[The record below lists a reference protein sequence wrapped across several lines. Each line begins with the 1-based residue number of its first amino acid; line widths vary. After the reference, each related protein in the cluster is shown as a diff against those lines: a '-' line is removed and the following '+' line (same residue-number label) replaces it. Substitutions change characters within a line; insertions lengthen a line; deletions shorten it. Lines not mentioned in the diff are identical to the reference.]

1 MTHAAGTPS
10 QPSASSDG
18 SRAFGLGSRRAV
30 VVFAC
35 SAALLVVVVVLA
47 VVLSNGS
54 SAGTQLRRGTAI
66 GTPHASTAKYGGLP
80 AWLPKSKTPVGRV
93 LHASHAHPALSIQGE
108 AISVDLGDAHVLAT
122 AAGPSVPEEGKT
134 PVPETSP
141 CTFVVT
147 FAHAQGTVPISAAS
161 FAFIDEQGH
170 VRHPHV
176 TAMDGGAPPSRISP
190 GQTVSLTVKDVLPTG
205 DGALMWTP
213 SGKRPIASWDFDVEI
228 D

>member
-1 MTHAAGTPS
+1 MQS
-10 QPSASSDG
+10 SASSDG

-30 VVFAC
+30 GIFGC
-35 SAALLVVVVVLA
+35 SAVLLVGVALA
-47 VVLSNGS
+47 VLLSGGGTS
-54 SAGTQLRRGTAI
+54 SVAHERQGTAI

-108 AISVDLGDAHVLAT
+108 AISVDLGSARVLAT

-141 CTFVVT
+141 CTFIVT
-147 FAHAQGTVPISAAS
+147 FAHVHGVVPLSAAS

-176 TAMDGGAPPSRISP
+176 TAMDGGAPPSHVAS

-213 SGKRPIASWDFDVEI
+213 GGGRPIASWDFDVEI

>member
-1 MTHAAGTPS
+1 MTHVAGTPS

-54 SAGTQLRRGTAI
+54 SAGTQLRRGTAS
-66 GTPHASTAKYGGLP
+66 GPPRASTAKYGVLP

-108 AISVDLGDAHVLAT
+108 AISV
-122 AAGPSVPEEGKT
+122 
-134 PVPETSP
+134 
-141 CTFVVT
+141 
-147 FAHAQGTVPISAAS
+147 
-161 FAFIDEQGH
+161 
-170 VRHPHV
+170 
-176 TAMDGGAPPSRISP
+176 
-190 GQTVSLTVKDVLPTG
+190 
-205 DGALMWTP
+205 
-213 SGKRPIASWDFDVEI
+213 
-228 D
+228 

>member
-1 MTHAAGTPS
+1 MAHTAGTPS
-10 QPSASSDG
+10 RQSASSDG

-30 VVFAC
+30 VIFAC
-35 SAALLVVVVVLA
+35 AAVVLVAVVLA
-47 VVLSNGS
+47 VVLGGGK
-54 SAGTQLRRGTAI
+54 SAGTQLPRGTAI

-141 CTFVVT
+141 CTFIVT
-147 FAHAQGTVPISAAS
+147 FAHAHGTGPIGAAS

-176 TAMDGGAPPSRISP
+176 PAMDGG
-190 GQTVSLTVKDVLPTG
+190 
-205 DGALMWTP
+205 
-213 SGKRPIASWDFDVEI
+213 
-228 D
+228 